1 MSNDYHLAG
10 WCWRFNW
17 PCCALKR
24 WTYTNKVVS
33 LSLSVCLG
41 AGMFIGTFVLHVQW
55 HGGKWTNLNG
65 KHIFKYLIFIFLFHL
80 LHHFNFEYTWNPI
93 RCTYTKWRE
102 PLSIESVNQRL
113 GFVQSKW
120 ICHQFQKLLNTFH
133 LDVWLNKIHYKFQ
146 TYILQIHLPSHHAHW
161 FGFFCGILFTVS
173 DWSSFFHLWHNNFS
187 FFCILVFQLIVVV
200 LFQIG
205 KLPSSDGRL
214 WPIWNGSYHFGCNF
228 FIPTAWR

>member
-41 AGMFIGTFVLHVQW
+41 AGMFIGTFILHVQW

-65 KHIFKYLIFIFLFHL
+65 KQIFKHLIFIFLFHL

-120 ICHQFQKLLNTFH
+120 ICHQFQKMLNTFH
-133 LDVWLNKIHYKFQ
+133 LDVWLGKNP
-146 TYILQIHLPSHHAHW
+146 LQISNIH
-161 FGFFCGILFTVS
+161 
-173 DWSSFFHLWHNNFS
+173 SSNPFIIASRALIWIFLRNFIHR
-187 FFCILVFQLIVVV
+187 FRLVFV
-200 LFQIG
+200 F
-205 KLPSSDGRL
+205 SSL
-214 WPIWNGSYHFGCNF
+214 
-228 FIPTAWR
+228 TQ